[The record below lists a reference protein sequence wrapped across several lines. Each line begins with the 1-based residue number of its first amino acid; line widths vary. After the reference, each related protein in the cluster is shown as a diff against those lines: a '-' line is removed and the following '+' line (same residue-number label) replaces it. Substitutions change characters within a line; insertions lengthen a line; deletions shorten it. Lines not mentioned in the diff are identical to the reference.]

1 MIDDKERGMRLRT
14 PTDIGLLI
22 RERRKALSL
31 DQAELARRVGVSRQ
45 WIIGMEKGKGRA
57 DLSLVLRTL
66 GALGVVLRS
75 DEPSSTDLPTSSAD
89 PMASVEDILADH
101 RSGGGGGRSRAP

>member
-1 MIDDKERGMRLRT
+1 MRLCT

-22 RERRKALSL
+22 RERRRALRL
-31 DQAELARRVGVSRQ
+31 DQAELARRAGVSRQ

-66 GALGVVLRS
+66 GALGIVLRAA
-75 DEPSSTDLPTSSAD
+75 EPSAPG
-89 PMASVEDILADH
+89 PIQPGSVPLVSVDDILAAH
-101 RSGGGGGRSRAP
+101 RSGGSRAP

>member
-1 MIDDKERGMRLRT
+1 MRLRT

-22 RERRKALSL
+22 RERRKALRL

-45 WIIGMEKGKGRA
+45 WIIGIEKGKGRA

-66 GALGVVLRS
+66 DALGVVLRS
-75 DEPSSTDLPTSSAD
+75 DEASSTESRKSSSVPT
-89 PMASVEDILADH
+89 ASVDDILAAH
-101 RSGGGGGRSRAP
+101 RSGGSRKP